1 MQELD
6 EPTSD
11 KKVYTKPQLL
21 LLETQDISGG
31 GTYQMVEANSGQG
44 LMS

>member
-1 MQELD
+1 MQPAE

-21 LLETQDISGG
+21 LLETQEISGG
-31 GTYQMVEANSGQG
+31 GTYDMAETTAGQG